1 MIMIIT
7 VIILIILMIRLMS
20 QINPPV
26 DVVDCERFREEDER
40 ENNTDRFPGLR
51 WNTCNLCKSLVIFA
65 NLT

>member
-1 MIMIIT
+1 MIIIIT
-7 VIILIILMIRLMS
+7 VIILMIRLMS
-20 QINPPV
+20 QISPPV

-51 WNTCNLCKSLVIFA
+51 WNSNLCKSLSIYV

>member
-1 MIMIIT
+1 
-7 VIILIILMIRLMS
+7 MIRLTS

-51 WNTCNLCKSLVIFA
+51 WNTCNLCKSFVIYV